1 MQLSKPTVTEF
12 ISVYMMVSTGAE
24 NRRCTR
30 PSELF
35 NMKEFKFLLAVWK
48 ANLLSAMEY
57 RTAFLLQAVG
67 MMVNDFMY
75 FVIWI
80 IFFDRFKDVRGWGV
94 NDMYLTYGVLASS
107 FGLVSL
113 LFGNAFNLS
122 EIISKGRLDYY
133 LSLPRPVL
141 LHAVASRMIASGM
154 GDFTYGF
161 ISYGLSG
168 YFTWNGLLRFVLATL
183 LAAIVF
189 AAFLILIQSLA
200 FWLGVMSNLSALALN
215 AMLTFGIYP
224 ITLFDNYAKLI
235 LFTLIPAALMGA
247 VPAEFIR
254 AFTWKTLA
262 ELLVGA
268 IVFLFIAVTV
278 FRLGLRRYESGSAIQ
293 VEV

>member
-1 MQLSKPTVTEF
+1 M
-12 ISVYMMVSTGAE
+12 
-24 NRRCTR
+24 R
-30 PSELF
+30 EL
-35 NMKEFKFLLAVWK
+35 KFLFAIWK
-48 ANLLSAMEY
+48 ANLLSVMEY
-57 RTAFLLQAVG
+57 RVAFLSQVIG
-67 MMVNDFMY
+67 MIVNDFMY

-80 IFFDRFKDVRGWGV
+80 IFFDRFKNVRGWGI
-94 NDMYLTYGVLASS
+94 NDMYLTFGVLTSS
-107 FGLVSL
+107 FGLVSMF
-113 LFGNAFNLS
+113 FGNAFNLS
-122 EIISKGRLDYY
+122 EIITKGRLDYY

-154 GDFTYGF
+154 GDFTYGSL
-161 ISYGLSG
+161 SYWLSG
-168 YFTWNGLLRFVLATL
+168 YFTWDGLFRFVLATL
-183 LAAIVF
+183 LAAAVF

-254 AFTWKTLA
+254 SFTWQTLA
-262 ELLVGA
+262 EMLVGA
-268 IVFLFIAVTV
+268 VGFLFIAVTV
-278 FRLGLRRYESGSAIQ
+278 FRLGLKRYESGSAIQ

>member
-1 MQLSKPTVTEF
+1 
-12 ISVYMMVSTGAE
+12 
-24 NRRCTR
+24 
-30 PSELF
+30 
-35 NMKEFKFLLAVWK
+35 MKELKFLLAIWHV
-48 ANLLSAMEY
+48 NLLSTMEY
-57 RTAFLLQAVG
+57 RGAFLSQALG

-80 IFFDRFKDVRGWGV
+80 IFFDRFQDVRGWGL
-94 NDMYLTYGVLASS
+94 NDMYLTYGVLASA

-141 LHAVASRMIASGM
+141 LHTVASRMIASGV
-154 GDFTYGF
+154 GDFSYGF

-168 YFTWNGLLRFVLATL
+168 YFTWDGLLRFVLAVV
-183 LAAIVF
+183 LAATVF

-200 FWLGVMSNLSALALN
+200 FWLGMMSNFSALALN
-215 AMLTFGIYP
+215 AILTFGIYP
-224 ITLFDNYAKLI
+224 ITLFDSYAKLI

-247 VPAEFIR
+247 IPAEFIR
-254 AFTWKTLA
+254 AFTWQTLA
-262 ELLVGA
+262 ELFVGA
-268 IVFLFIAVTV
+268 IAFLLIAVAV

>member
-1 MQLSKPTVTEF
+1 MEANLK
-12 ISVYMMVSTGAE
+12 
-24 NRRCTR
+24 
-30 PSELF
+30 EL
-35 NMKEFKFLLAVWK
+35 KFLLALWK

-57 RTAFLLQAVG
+57 RAAFLSQAIG

-107 FGLVSL
+107 FSLVSL

-122 EIISKGRLDYY
+122 DIISKGRLDYY
-133 LSLPRPVL
+133 LSMPRPVL
-141 LHAVASRMIASGM
+141 LHAVASRMVASGM
-154 GDFTYGF
+154 GDFSYGF
-161 ISYGLSG
+161 VSYALSG
-168 YFTWNGLLRFVLATL
+168 YFTWDGLLRFVLATL
-183 LAAIVF
+183 LGATVF
-189 AAFLILIQSLA
+189 VAFLILIQSLA
-200 FWLGVMSNLSALALN
+200 FWLGVMSNLSAVALN

-254 AFTWKTLA
+254 SFTWQTLA

-268 IVFLFIAVTV
+268 VIFLSIAVTV
-278 FRLGLRRYESGSAIQ
+278 FRLGLKRYESGNAIQ

>member
-1 MQLSKPTVTEF
+1 
-12 ISVYMMVSTGAE
+12 
-24 NRRCTR
+24 
-30 PSELF
+30 
-35 NMKEFKFLLAVWK
+35 MKELKFLLAVWK

-57 RTAFLLQAVG
+57 RTAFLSQVIG
-67 MMVNDFMY
+67 MMVNNFIY
-75 FVIWI
+75 FAIWI
-80 IFFDRFKDVRGWGV
+80 IFFDRFQDVRGWGI
-94 NDMYLTYGVLASS
+94 NDMYLTFGVLASS

-122 EIISKGRLDYY
+122 DIITRGRLDYY

-161 ISYGLSG
+161 VSYALSG
-168 YFTWNGLLRFVLATL
+168 YFTWDGLARFILATVL
-183 LAAIVF
+183 GAVVF

-200 FWLGVMSNLSALALN
+200 FWLGIMSNLSALALN
-215 AMLTFGIYP
+215 ALLTFGLYP

-235 LFTLIPAALMGA
+235 LFTIIPAALMGA

-254 AFTWKTLA
+254 AFTWQTLA
-262 ELLVGA
+262 ELLIGA
-268 IVFLFIAVTV
+268 IVFLCLAIAV
-278 FRLGLRRYESGSAIQ
+278 FRLGLKRYESGSAIQ